1 MIRNDF
7 IYELDIDIDL
17 GYISKL
23 VFKNQF
29 KPSLHLNSQQ
39 DKAKHHRL
47 VSDDE
52 YMMSLKKKYPL
63 LGDYYNIYTL
73 LRGQGIPLHIDAGR
87 FCALNI
93 PIQGTEDTDTIFYE
107 TLGDVQTEYS
117 QRYVYNLVQSPVK
130 ELFRHTLLRPVLIN
144 NSIPHKVINRK
155 QVDRISLSWSFSK
168 PTTFKE
174 AKELFQ

>member
-1 MIRNDF
+1 MIRNNF

-17 GYISKL
+17 EYISKL

-29 KPSLHLNSQQ
+29 KPSLDLISQQ

-52 YMMSLKKKYPL
+52 YMVSLKNRYPL

-73 LRGQGIPLHIDAGR
+73 KKGQGIPLHIDAGR
-87 FCALNI
+87 CCALNI
-93 PIQGTEDTDTIFYE
+93 PIIGTADTDTIFYE

-117 QRYVYNLVQSPVK
+117 QRYVYNLVKSPVK
-130 ELFRHTLLRPVLIN
+130 ELFRHTLLRPSLIN
-144 NSIPHKVINRK
+144 NSIPHEVINRK
-155 QVDRISLSWSFSK
+155 QVDRISLSWSFPK
-168 PTTFKE
+168 PTTFEE
-174 AKELFQ
+174 ARELFK